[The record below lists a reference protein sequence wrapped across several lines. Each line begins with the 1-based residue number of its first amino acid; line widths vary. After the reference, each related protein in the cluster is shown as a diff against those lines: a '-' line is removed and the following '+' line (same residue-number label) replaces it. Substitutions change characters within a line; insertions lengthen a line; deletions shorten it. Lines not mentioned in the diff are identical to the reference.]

1 MPDVQKATLSTPI
14 SIGGVEIRNRVV
26 MPPMTTRYSTNAG
39 FATSATVAYY
49 QARARGGVG
58 LITVEMAAPEVAG
71 RHRFHELGIY
81 DDKFLPGLKTIVR
94 AIHDEG
100 ARASVQLGHGGSRAR
115 RAVSQVQP
123 IAPSAIPTP
132 VFEIEQELAHPQ
144 AMSRERIEETISAFV
159 AAAARAKTAGF
170 DMVELHAA
178 HGYLISQFLSP
189 AENIRTDEFGGSL
202 RNRARLG
209 LRIIEGIKAA
219 VPGLPVIYRLGVED
233 FYAGGLVA
241 EDAYHVAEWAV
252 ESGADAISVTAGHY
266 RSQPGAEVMIPPMAY
281 KEGVFLDLA
290 AAVKARVRVP
300 VIGVGRLGDPKVAG
314 RAIAD
319 GKLDMTA
326 IGRPLLA
333 DPEWV
338 NKTMAG
344 KPVRSC
350 LACNHCVNNMR
361 SGNNLSCV
369 VNPATG
375 RELEFTAA
383 RPVAGRRIVVI
394 GAGPAGL
401 SYASLAAPGNTVSV
415 IDRRDRVGGNFLLT
429 GKAPIFNDVEAAEP
443 SFAAYIANM
452 ENECLRLGV
461 VFHLGTTAKVGS
473 ELLQDADLVVIA
485 AGARY
490 RAGLGPLVEK
500 ILDTG
505 LMKSRA
511 IKKFF
516 RSQRVRDFF
525 YYRLRVGR
533 GDSLVR
539 ALGLGGLSNDRVV
552 IIGDAA
558 QAGKAREAI
567 TSAFEAAL
575 RPDLAA
581 NIDSLQFERNIGAQN
596 EYIA

>member
-1 MPDVQKATLSTPI
+1 MPDVQVSALLAPI

-81 DDKFLPGLKTIVR
+81 DDKFLPGLETIVK
-94 AIHDEG
+94 AIHHEG
-100 ARASVQLGHGGSRAR
+100 ARASIQLGHGGSRAR

-123 IAPSAIPTP
+123 IAPSAISTP
-132 VFEIEQELAHPQ
+132 VFEIEQELAHPE
-144 AMSRERIEETISAFV
+144 AMTKDRIEETIGAFV
-159 AAAARAKTAGF
+159 AAAARAKRAGF

-189 AENIRTDEFGGSL
+189 SENVRTDEFGGSL
-202 RNRARLG
+202 RNRARFG
-209 LRIIEGIKAA
+209 LRIIKGIKAA

-233 FYAGGLVA
+233 FYADGLHA
-241 EDAYHVAEWAV
+241 EDAYVVAEWAV

-281 KEGVFLDLA
+281 KEGIFLDLA
-290 AAVKARVRVP
+290 AAVKTRVKVP
-300 VIGVGRLGDPKVAG
+300 VIGVGRLGDPEMAG
-314 RAIAD
+314 RAIAE

-333 DPEWV
+333 DAEWV
-338 NKTMAG
+338 NKAQSG
-344 KPVRSC
+344 KSVRSC
-350 LACNHCVNNMR
+350 LSCNHCVNNMR
-361 SGNNLSCV
+361 GGNNLSCV
-369 VNPATG
+369 VNPITG
-375 RELEFTAA
+375 RELEFAA
-383 RPVAGRRIVVI
+383 GGPAIGRKIVIV

-401 SYASLAAPGNTVSV
+401 SYASLTARGNTVSV
-415 IDRRDRVGGNFLLT
+415 IDKRDQVGGNFLLT

-443 SFAAYIANM
+443 SFAAYISNL
-452 ENECLRLGV
+452 ENECRRAGVTFLLGKAAQARL
-461 VFHLGTTAKVGS
+461 
-473 ELLQDADLVVIA
+473 EILQEADLVVIA

-490 RAGLGPLVEK
+490 RAGFGPLVEK
-500 ILDTG
+500 ILNTA
-505 LMKSRA
+505 LMKSGA
-511 IKKFF
+511 VKKVF
-516 RSQRVRDFF
+516 SNHRVRDFF
-525 YYRLRVGR
+525 YYRFRVGR
-533 GDSLVR
+533 GNSLVR
-539 ALGLGGLSNDRVV
+539 TLGLGGLPSDRLV

-567 TSAFEAAL
+567 TSAFDAAL
-575 RPDLAA
+575 RPVPAA
-581 NIDSLQFERNIGAQN
+581 NIDSLQFERNIGVQK
-596 EYIA
+596 

>member
-1 MPDVQKATLSTPI
+1 MPDVQTSALFAPI
-14 SIGGVEIRNRVV
+14 FIGGVEIRNRVV

-71 RHRFHELGIY
+71 RHRYHELGIY
-81 DDKFLPGLKTIVR
+81 DDKFLPGLETIVK

-100 ARASVQLGHGGSRAR
+100 ARASIQLGHGGSRAR

-132 VFEIEQELAHPQ
+132 VFEIEQELAHPE
-144 AMSRERIEETISAFV
+144 AMTKERIEETIGAFV
-159 AAAARAKTAGF
+159 SAAARAKRAGF
-170 DMVELHAA
+170 DMVELHGA

-189 AENIRTDEFGGSL
+189 SENVRTDEFGGSL
-202 RNRARLG
+202 RNRARFG

-219 VPGLPVIYRLGVED
+219 VPGLPVIYRLGAED
-233 FYAGGLVA
+233 FYAEGLHA
-241 EDAYHVAEWAV
+241 EDAYAVAEWAV

-281 KEGVFLDLA
+281 KEGIFLDLA
-290 AAVKARVRVP
+290 AAVKARVKVP
-300 VIGVGRLGDPKVAG
+300 VIGVGRLGDPEVAG
-314 RAIAD
+314 RAITE

-333 DPEWV
+333 DAEWV

-344 KPVRSC
+344 KSVRSC
-350 LACNHCVNNMR
+350 LSCNHCVNNMR
-361 SGNNLSCV
+361 GGNNLSCV
-369 VNPATG
+369 VNPTTG
-375 RELEFTAA
+375 RELEFAA
-383 RPVAGRRIVVI
+383 GGPATGKKIVVI

-401 SYASLAAPGNTVSV
+401 SYASLTAPGNTVSV
-415 IDRRDRVGGNFLLT
+415 IDKRDQVGGNFLLT
-429 GKAPIFNDVEAAEP
+429 GKAPIFNDVKAAEP
-443 SFAAYIANM
+443 SFAAYISNL
-452 ENECLRLGV
+452 ENECRRAGV
-461 VFHLGTTAKVGS
+461 RFHLGKAAQARL
-473 ELLQDADLVVIA
+473 ELLQEADLVVIA

-500 ILDTG
+500 ILNTAF
-505 LMKSRA
+505 MKSGA
-511 IKKFF
+511 VKKVF
-516 RSQRVRDFF
+516 SNQKVRDFF

-533 GDSLVR
+533 GNSLVR
-539 ALGLGGLSNDRVV
+539 ALGLEGLPSDRLV

-558 QAGKAREAI
+558 KAGKAREAI
-567 TSAFEAAL
+567 TSAFDAAL
-575 RPDLAA
+575 RPVPAA
-581 NIDSLQFERNIGAQN
+581 NIDSLQFERNIGVQK
-596 EYIA
+596 